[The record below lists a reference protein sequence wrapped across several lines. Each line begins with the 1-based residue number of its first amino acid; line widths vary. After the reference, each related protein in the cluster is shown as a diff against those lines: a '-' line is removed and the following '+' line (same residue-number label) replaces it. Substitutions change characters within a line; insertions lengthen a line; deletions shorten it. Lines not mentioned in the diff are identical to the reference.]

1 LRPSTDGTCAAWS
14 PALVA
19 NRYQR
24 RARRKLKN
32 FSRNRPET
40 TNLNHQYAIR
50 RVVMVP
56 YPCAPNVAH
65 RIMDSAGSRNLDC
78 DMVSHWP
85 GASAGETDGRVRVRL
100 FRHAEQRLR
109 ERSSFFAVIS
119 SRWPPRDIQ
128 YGSQAALIGEGLT
141 ARLPAAAPRLAIGS
155 HPSSPETRS
164 RDRGVAV
171 RQLSLIP
178 CDCDLYRDLRGDTLA
193 ATRPTPATD
202 ISGEY
207 QSR

>member
-1 LRPSTDGTCAAWS
+1 MPSAASSCAVPLCPECG
-14 PALVA
+14 PA
-19 NRYQR
+19 
-24 RARRKLKN
+24 
-32 FSRNRPET
+32 SW
-40 TNLNHQYAIR
+40 I
-50 RVVMVP
+50 
-56 YPCAPNVAH
+56 APKPG
-65 RIMDSAGSRNLDC
+65 IGC
-78 DMVSHWP
+78 DMVHI
-85 GASAGETDGRVRVRL
+85 GGRKRRRDGWACSGSFISSCRTTAAR
-100 FRHAEQRLR
+100 
-109 ERSSFFAVIS
+109 RSSFFAVILS
-119 SRWPPRDIQ
+119 LAPRDIQ

-193 ATRPTPATD
+193 ATDYTGKD